1 MSSLV
6 SVSTENGLAHLTLQ
20 NPSRRNAIDAPLADE
35 LVAACDAID
44 ADESI
49 GAVVVRGSGG
59 YFCSGGDRDE
69 LAEVCKEPASNHS
82 MGVISRIYA
91 AFLRVGSLQPLTIA
105 AVRGGA
111 LGAGLNLAL
120 ATDLRVVSHDARI
133 GSGFLG
139 LGVHPGGGHF
149 HLLRS
154 LAGPEAAAALGLA
167 GQAVDGQRAQQLGLA
182 WASVPDHEVEPT
194 AAELARTA
202 AADPDLAR
210 RAKASF
216 ATSTAPATTWP
227 AAVAIERTPQIWS
240 FARKG
245 AEAWDARERPLQ
257 V

>member
-6 SVSTENGLAHLTLQ
+6 TVDVSNGLAKLTLQ
-20 NPSRRNAIDAPLADE
+20 NPGRRNAIDAPLAAE
-35 LVAACDAID
+35 LVKACDAID
-44 ADESI
+44 ADESV
-49 GAVVVRGSGG
+49 GAVVVRGAGG

-69 LAEVCKEPASNHS
+69 LAAVCKDPTSTAAMN
-82 MGVISRIYA
+82 VISTIYA
-91 AFLRVGSLQPLTIA
+91 AFLRVGSLQPLTIS

-120 ATDLRVVSHDARI
+120 ATDLRVVADDATI

-154 LAGPEAAAALGLA
+154 LAGSEAAAALGLA
-167 GQAVDGQRAQQLGLA
+167 GQTIDGTRAQQLGIA
-182 WASVPDHEVEPT
+182 WASCPDDEVEAT
-194 AAELARTA
+194 AVALARTA
-202 AADPDLAR
+202 AADPELAR

-216 ATSTAPATTWP
+216 VLQPGTGGTSWP
-227 AAVAIERTPQIWS
+227 AAVAVERAPQLWS

-245 AEAWDARERPLQ
+245 AQAWTARERPLE
-257 V
+257 